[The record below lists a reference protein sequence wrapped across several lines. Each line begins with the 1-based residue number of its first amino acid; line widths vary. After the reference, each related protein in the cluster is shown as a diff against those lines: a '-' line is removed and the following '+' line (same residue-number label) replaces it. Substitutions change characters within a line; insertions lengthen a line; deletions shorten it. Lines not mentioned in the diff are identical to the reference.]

1 MKNND
6 HELLYHYELKLHI
19 IHKLMVHLKDIFKSI
34 MIQVYYWL
42 QNDSSETVLTNYV
55 HKHGEIARYKNQPI
69 AIGGEQTMK
78 TGKASTQYFS

>member
-42 QNDSSETVLTNYV
+42 QNSLPFMYLVFIFTTFSL
-55 HKHGEIARYKNQPI
+55 KLIPI
-69 AIGGEQTMK
+69 EFLFIIL
-78 TGKASTQYFS
+78 F